1 MSRKWERMVRKNTKV
16 SNIQRKKSGKGEISG
31 ISADGSVTF
40 KGRSWFLPML
50 LVATGVFC
58 FIVFRNQPGQEQLYW
73 ITGASY
79 FFLALLIYWIRRP
92 FLKIDKK
99 TLSSRRFGGDRFFEA
114 DQIKDITMS
123 KDAIVINFKAKGKRW
138 VFTKLY
144 HMFPIDSARVKLQE
158 YAEKNNVTLIQ
169 D

>member
-16 SNIQRKKSGKGEISG
+16 SNTQRKKSGKGEIAG
-31 ISADGSVTF
+31 VSADGSVTF

-58 FIVFRNQPGQEQLYW
+58 FITFRNQPGQEQLYW

-79 FFLALLIYWIRRP
+79 IFLAFLMYWIRRP

-99 TLSSRRFGGDRFFEA
+99 TLSSRRFGGNRFMEA

-123 KDAIVINFKAKGKRW
+123 KDAIVINFKPKGKRW

-144 HMFPIDSARVKLQE
+144 HLFPVDSAREKLQE
-158 YAEKNNVTLIQ
+158 YAEKNNVTLIK